1 MELSYTCK
9 MEAQEIIMSQ
19 EGVEE
24 DEIKEQLEILR
35 KEMDEKRKNGLK

>member
-1 MELSYTCK
+1 